1 MSLEKQRKLFYLTK
15 TQTKFKKKSRWNT
28 RENLFL
34 KKVVTRRK
42 MTKILKTETK
52 KVKKE
57 FAGMLT

>member
-15 TQTKFKKKSRWNT
+15 TLTKLKKKSRWNT

-34 KKVVTRRK
+34 KKVVTRRR
-42 MTKILKTETK
+42 MMKILKTEIK

-57 FAGMLT
+57 YAGMLT